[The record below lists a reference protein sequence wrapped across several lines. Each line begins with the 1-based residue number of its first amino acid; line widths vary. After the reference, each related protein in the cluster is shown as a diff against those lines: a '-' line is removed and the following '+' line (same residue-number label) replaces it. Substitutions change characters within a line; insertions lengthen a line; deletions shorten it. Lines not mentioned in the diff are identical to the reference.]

1 MSERN
6 GALAIVGRGTPLDR
20 AVAVWWAETRGPI
33 ALATVDPVPD
43 QEYALASIANE
54 AWALGRDQL
63 LERIDAAHAASITS
77 FASEVFDRFRLC
89 EVVVVNA
96 GQRSEA
102 PLAEL
107 SADEW
112 TAVLRTNL
120 TVPFLAL
127 QAFGRLML
135 REGRG
140 VAAALIPPL
149 DSGDAAMAA
158 ARAGLI
164 EVVRRMDE
172 AWSERGVRVLAIEA
186 AEAETVIAAVTEAL
200 GRHSPGT

>member
-1 MSERN
+1 MA
-6 GALAIVGRGTPLDR
+6 ALALVGRGTPLDR

-33 ALATVDPVPD
+33 ALATVEPTPE

-54 AWALGRDQL
+54 AWAIGRDQFV
-63 LERIDAAHAASITS
+63 ERIDAAHAASITA
-77 FASEVFDRFRLC
+77 FASEAFDRFKGCAVL
-89 EVVVVNA
+89 VVNA

-102 PLAEL
+102 PLVEL

-112 TAVLRTNL
+112 SDVLRTNL

-140 VAAALIPPL
+140 VAAAVLPPL
-149 DSGDAAMAA
+149 EGGDAAMAA

-172 AWSERGVRVLAIEA
+172 AWGEQGVRVMAVEA
-186 AEAETVIAAVTEAL
+186 ADPEAL
-200 GRHSPGT
+200 VAALADALARTGLGL